1 MQYRQL
7 GSTGL
12 RVSTV
17 GLGTNNF
24 GFRMDEESSIRV
36 AKFAVDQGINFFDTA
51 NMYGRGL
58 SEERIGKALKGI
70 RKDIII
76 GTKVGMAMGDGTNDI
91 GASRYH
97 IMQQVED
104 SLRLLQTDYIDLY
117 QIHRWDFSTPIEE
130 TLSALDFL
138 VRDGKVRYLGASS
151 MAAWQFS
158 QALHVAK
165 ENGLHRFVSMQ
176 NHYNL
181 IYREEEREMNPLCID
196 EGVALIPW
204 SPLARGYFAGQR
216 TKTEGEGPT
225 KRAQTDAMTRR
236 MYFNDSD
243 EEVAVAVNKVA
254 ERHEKTPTQLACAWV
269 LQSPGIVAPIIGA
282 TKARHLTEIFE
293 TVAIELTSNDIAEME
308 APYRPHP
315 ILGHTQPDPK
325 RMKR

>member
-117 QIHRWDFSTPIEE
+117 QIHRPDPNTPIEE
-130 TLSALDFL
+130 TLRTLDDL
-138 VRDGKVRYLGASS
+138 VHQGKVRYIGGSNYNGWQTAEAVLKARSLGLAEFVTMQPEYNMLNRSIETELLPFCDKYNIGILPYYPLASGFLTGKYLQGQE
-151 MAAWQFS
+151 APEGTRLAGNER
-158 QALHVAK
+158 AK
-165 ENGLHRFVSMQ
+165 ENTLTDNNFSILSKLSKFAEDRGHPMVELAIAWLLAKPAVSSV
-176 NHYNL
+176 
-181 IYREEEREMNPLCID
+181 I
-196 EGVALIPW
+196 A
-204 SPLARGYFAGQR
+204 
-216 TKTEGEGPT
+216 
-225 KRAQTDAMTRR
+225 
-236 MYFNDSD
+236 
-243 EEVAVAVNKVA
+243 
-254 ERHEKTPTQLACAWV
+254 
-269 LQSPGIVAPIIGA
+269 GA
-282 TKARHLTEIFE
+282 TKEEQVTANVKASDWDLTE
-293 TVAIELTSNDIAEME
+293 SEME
-308 APYRPHP
+308 ELDTLLAR
-315 ILGHTQPDPK
+315 
-325 RMKR
+325 